1 MKYRKRADNL
11 TKTLVRLVS
20 YFKDYLFWFV
30 LALLTAS
37 LTGVCNIL
45 GTYYG
50 GFVTD
55 HLLEY
60 AQGLGDRALY
70 ASIFRE
76 DIIRIVILY
85 AVGVFSAIFH
95 NEIMVNLTQKVL
107 YKIRMGLTKKMQSV
121 PISYF
126 DTHSH
131 GEIMSLFTNDVDS
144 VLQALNDALAN
155 IVLSFTNMVGTIVC
169 LFVINV
175 PLSFIVVF
183 FIIIM
188 FIFMFVNARISRRY
202 YVMQQQALSDVNS
215 VVEEDIAGVRV
226 IKAFSHE
233 KESYDKFMKYN
244 ENWRNASQNAFY
256 HTQVNTPFFVSLS
269 YLNFSIS
276 SVCGV
281 LALCTGWAGKFT
293 FGGLQSYLVLTRNAC
308 QPFNYFTQHLNSIL
322 VASAGAERIFR
333 FLDEKDE
340 MNEGKVRLQLINS
353 DTDDFTK
360 RYAWKSENGE
370 MIPLK
375 GVIRFDDVHFSYVK
389 GKEILKGI
397 TFEVHPGKKIAFV
410 GSTGAG
416 KTTIISL
423 LARFYPIDSGEI
435 TYDGINIENIEL
447 DSLRRAISMVTQD
460 THLFTDTIL
469 DNIRYVRRH
478 STEEEVTVAS
488 KNSHADSFIRRSPE
502 GYKTMI
508 YDDGANLS
516 EGQRQLLG
524 ITRASLNRSPV
535 MILDEAT
542 SNIDTRSELLI
553 QQGLNK
559 LMEGRSVIVIAHRL
573 STIRDANEI
582 LVLDHGVI
590 VERGT
595 QDELLALHGE
605 YYNLYTGKTELS

>member
-1 MKYRKRADNL
+1 MKNRKRADNL
-11 TKTLVRLVS
+11 SKTLFRLVS
-20 YFKDYLFWFV
+20 YFKDYIFFFA
-30 LALLTAS
+30 LALITAS

-45 GTYYG
+45 GTYFG
-50 GFVTD
+50 GTVTD

-60 AQGLGDRALY
+60 ANGVGDKAMY
-70 ASIFRE
+70 SSIFTE
-76 DIIRIVILY
+76 DIVRIVIIY

-107 YKIRMGLTKKMQSV
+107 YKIRMELTEKMQSV

-131 GEIMSLFTNDVDS
+131 GEIMSLYTNDVDS

-175 PLSFIVVF
+175 PLSLIVVF
-183 FIIIM
+183 FILIM
-188 FIFMFVNARISRRY
+188 FIFMFVNAKISRRY
-202 YVMQQQALSDVNS
+202 YIMQQQALSDVNS

-281 LALCTGWAGKFT
+281 LALCTGWAGTFT

-333 FLDEKDE
+333 FLDEKNE
-340 MNEGKVRLQLINS
+340 TNEGKVRLQLINS

-360 RYAWKSENGE
+360 RYAWKDENGNL
-370 MIPLK
+370 IPLK

-397 TFEVHPGKKIAFV
+397 SFEVHPGKKIAFV

-423 LARFYPIDSGEI
+423 LARFYPIDSGTI
-435 TYDGINIENIEL
+435 SYDGINIEDIEL

-478 STEEEVTVAS
+478 STEEEVVAS
-488 KNSHADSFIRRSPE
+488 SVNSHADSFIRRSPE
-502 GYKTMI
+502 GYQTML

-559 LMEGRSVIVIAHRL
+559 MMEGRSVIVIAHRL

-590 VERGT
+590 VECGT
-595 QDELLALHGE
+595 QDELLLLKGE